1 MPNSPTTDSIIE
13 VHQLGKCYRL
23 GEFGAGSLREE
34 LEKLTT
40 RFRRRSSSEDASAVV
55 KQGEFWALRDVS
67 FEVAAG
73 EVVGVI
79 GKNGAGKSTLFKLLS
94 RITEPSTGEAF
105 LRGRVASLLEV
116 GTGFHPEL
124 TGRDNIFLSGTIMG
138 MSRAEIQNHF
148 DEIVAFAGVERYLDT
163 PVKRYSSGMYV
174 RLGFAVA
181 AHLTCE
187 ILIIDEVLA
196 VGDAEFQGKCLGKM
210 KEVATQGR
218 TVLFVSH
225 SMPSVQ
231 NLCDR
236 AIWLSGGQ
244 LILDGTP
251 SDVITEYLTSTKTR
265 QSVPLSERTD
275 RAGSQEAKITSV
287 RVCSDLDNDRG
298 VQPTGE
304 VAFELQYTADA
315 EVVDPVFAIGIYD
328 NRLAKVIHL
337 SSSVD
342 SKPAQKLIG
351 SGRLICRV
359 PGLPLHS
366 GEYTLNVSLHGGKQ
380 LVDRVE
386 QAGTFTVLEADFFG
400 TGRRINP
407 DHGMFLIRQG
417 WTVMSEQELST

>member
-1 MPNSPTTDSIIE
+1 MTDSIIE
-13 VHQLGKCYRL
+13 VRHLGKCYRL
-23 GEFGAGSLREE
+23 GEFNAGSLREE
-34 LEKLTT
+34 MANLTK
-40 RFRRRSSSEDASAVV
+40 RFRRRSDSDTSPTTAKPES
-55 KQGEFWALRDVS
+55 FWALRDVT

-73 EVVGVI
+73 QVVGVI

-138 MSRAEIQNHF
+138 MTRSEIQDHF
-148 DEIVAFAGVERYLDT
+148 DEIVGFAGVESYLDT

-174 RLGFAVA
+174 RLGFAIA

-196 VGDAEFQGKCLGKM
+196 VGDAEFQQKCLGKM
-210 KEVATQGR
+210 KEVANQGR

-225 SMPSVQ
+225 NMPSVQ

-251 SDVITEYLTSTKTR
+251 TEVITRYLTSTKTR
-265 QSVPLSERTD
+265 QSVPLKERTD
-275 RAGSQEAKITSV
+275 RSGSQEARITAV
-287 RVCSDLDNDRG
+287 RISSDVDTDEG
-298 VQPTGE
+298 VRPTGE
-304 VAFELQYTADA
+304 VTFELDYSAEC

-328 NRLAKVIHL
+328 GRLAKVIHL

-342 SKPAQKLIG
+342 SKPLKKLVG
-351 SGRLICRV
+351 SGKFVCRV
-359 PGLPLHS
+359 PGLPLHG
-366 GEYTLNVSLHGGKQ
+366 GEYTINVSLHGGKQ
-380 LVDRVE
+380 MVDRVE
-386 QAGTFTVLEADFFG
+386 QAAAFTLIDADFFG
-400 TGRRINP
+400 TGRRIDP
-407 DHGMFLIRQG
+407 EHGMILIQQD
-417 WTVMSEQELST
+417 WTVIAEQEVPT